1 MKFSVELSKIIST
14 LLNLHFAFVTI
25 KQVSYKIYGKHTMRT
40 DGHLYRSLF
49 GYNFY
54 DIGWISISMF
64 TMINGYQPASYW
76 ATISNH
82 PR

>member
-1 MKFSVELSKIIST
+1 
-14 LLNLHFAFVTI
+14 
-25 KQVSYKIYGKHTMRT
+25 MRT

-64 TMINGYQPASYW
+64 TMINGYQPAIGPPYP
-76 ATISNH
+76 TIQDDM
-82 PR
+82 PRCKDI

>member
-1 MKFSVELSKIIST
+1 
-14 LLNLHFAFVTI
+14 
-25 KQVSYKIYGKHTMRT
+25 MRT